1 MGKDY
6 TISNYYSY
14 DASKINIRQLV
25 LLKLKNYCMHL
36 RDYTIDYLGY
46 NDPSKWL
53 INTKEIEDNIAHWE
67 DQAKKYKAEFEELM
81 KDESKLRDMYQRQVV
96 SVHETYMNAEH
107 SYHHDHAKK
116 VEECCQVLLPL
127 VASFAKKDSNPLMT
141 KIIEEL
147 DDVVETC
154 TAEYSKDL
162 EDDKTSVSAMRNHAM
177 MSFED
182 FRKETIERQQSW
194 YDHAH
199 DHAASCRRNLKD
211 ALAKNKNIL
220 EIFKAIEDVEAE
232 V

>member
-1 MGKDY
+1 MSKDY

-14 DASKINIRQLV
+14 DASKINIRELV
-25 LLKLKNYCMHL
+25 LSKLKNYCMHL

-53 INTKEIEDNIAHWE
+53 INTKEIEDNITYWE
-67 DQAKKYKAEFEELM
+67 DQAKKYKCELEELV
-81 KDESKLRDMYQRQVV
+81 KDESKLHDMYQRQVV

-107 SYHHDHAKK
+107 SYYYDHAKK

-127 VASFAKKDSNPLMT
+127 VASFAKKNSNSLMA

-154 TAEYSKDL
+154 TEEYSKDI
-162 EDDKTSVSAMRNHAM
+162 EDDKTSVSKMRNHTM
-177 MSFED
+177 QSFED
-182 FRKETIERQQSW
+182 FKKETLERQQSW

-211 ALAKNKNIL
+211 ALAKNKTIL
-220 EIFKAIEDVEAE
+220 EIFRAIENVEAE